1 METMKILTLLLLL
14 ALPAAAGS
22 PEKLSDHAS
31 FKAPEGWTV
40 SYRTE
45 QGDQQAVLERDLHSI
60 TVRLAGGPGSRYR
73 SAADFLA
80 GFEARSPGGKLAE
93 KLGGLPVAGKT
104 IMIYRRK
111 VAVGLPPPDASGPS
125 TLADEEF
132 CVLPAG
138 RRFLILTYS
147 YADSIPD
154 PTYDGRKAWLGFL
167 KALRLRGLS
176 R

>member
-1 METMKILTLLLLL
+1 MKILSILLLL
-14 ALPAAAGS
+14 ALPAAAGA
-22 PEKLSDHAS
+22 PDKLSDYVS
-31 FKAPEGWTV
+31 FKAPEGWSV

-45 QGDQQAVLERDLHSI
+45 QGDQQAVLERDMHSI

-73 SAADFLA
+73 AAADFLA

-93 KLGGLPVAGKT
+93 KIGGLPVAGKT
-104 IMIYRRK
+104 VMIYRRK
-111 VAVGLPPPDASGPS
+111 VAAELPPPDASGPS

-132 CVLPAG
+132 CVVQAG

-147 YADSIPD
+147 YADPIPD

-167 KALRLRGLS
+167 KTLRLRAQK